1 MLWDALH
8 FLVNLTEVIVSV
20 ALILIAGVTVAKIAF
35 WILSRTLGK
44 LAGPP
49 AASDPYEDEAGDYAA
64 IPGPTDDTSVP
75 TEDGRPR

>member
-8 FLVNLTEVIVSV
+8 FFVNLVEVIVTV

-35 WILSRTLGK
+35 WILSRSLGR

-49 AASDPYEDEAGDYAA
+49 AGPDPCEDEAGDYTA
-64 IPGPTDDTSVP
+64 IPGPTDDTSIP
-75 TEDGRPR
+75 IEDRPR